1 MIGPVSDFNQA
12 FLGPESPHQ
21 CDYHTSKFVIIPAPL
36 EATVSY
42 GSGAS
47 MGPSAIIAASQ
58 QVEILDLE
66 TRTRPLDLGIAT
78 MSSLP
83 RCDDPRE
90 FLDILRDTVFGIVRD
105 GKIPITLGGE
115 HTISLGPIEAICK
128 HRKGKPFSILHFDA
142 HADLRFSYQGSEYS
156 HASVIRQILHRF
168 PEVNV
173 VQVGIRA
180 VCEEE
185 IEYIEQ
191 NPNRVKTFWA
201 HEMKNWHIEDMLS
214 PLLEDLYIT
223 IDVDGLDPSI
233 MPATGTPEPGGLLYF
248 QCLEIMRKA
257 SENRNIIGGD
267 VNELAPLAGFHGCD
281 LLAARLAYKLMAYS
295 GLRRRQDGTR
305 SL

>member
-1 MIGPVSDFNQA
+1 MIGPVSDFSDS
-12 FLGPESPHQ
+12 FLGPENPQQ
-21 CDYHTSKFVIIPAPL
+21 CDYHTAQFVVIPAPL

-42 GSGAS
+42 GGGAS
-47 MGPSAIIAASQ
+47 MGPAAIIAASQ

-66 TRTRPLDLGIAT
+66 TRTRPLDRGIAT
-78 MSSLP
+78 LKSLP

-90 FLDILRDTVFGIVRD
+90 FLDILRDTVYQVVLD
-105 GKIPITLGGE
+105 KKIPITLGGE
-115 HTISLGPIEAICK
+115 HTISLGPIEAISK
-128 HRKGKPFSILHFDA
+128 QRKGKPFSILHFDA
-142 HADLRFSYQGSEYS
+142 HADLRFSYQGTEYS
-156 HASVIRQILHRF
+156 HASVMRQILHRF

-185 IEYIEQ
+185 IEYIDK
-191 NPNRVKTFWA
+191 NPSRVKTFWA
-201 HEMKNWHIEDMLS
+201 HEMKDWRIEDMLA

-223 IDVDGLDPSI
+223 VDVDGLDPSI

-257 SENRNIIGGD
+257 AEQRNVIGGD
-267 VNELAPLAGFHGCD
+267 VNELAPLEGFHGCD

-295 GLRRRQDGTR
+295 GLRRKNGTR

>member
-1 MIGPVSDFNQA
+1 MIGPVSDFSDS
-12 FLGPESPHQ
+12 FLGPEDPQQ
-21 CDYHTSKFVIIPAPL
+21 CDYHTAQFVVIPAPL

-42 GSGAS
+42 GGGAA
-47 MGPSAIIAASQ
+47 MGPAAIIAASQ

-66 TRTRPLDLGIAT
+66 TRTRPLDRGIAT
-78 MSSLP
+78 LKSLP

-90 FLDILRDTVFGIVRD
+90 FLNILRDTVYQVVLD
-105 GKIPITLGGE
+105 KKIPITLGGE

-142 HADLRFSYQGSEYS
+142 HADLRFSYQGTEYS
-156 HASVIRQILHRF
+156 HASVMRQILHRF

-185 IEYIEQ
+185 IEYIDKH
-191 NPNRVKTFWA
+191 PSRVKTFWA
-201 HEMKNWHIEDMLS
+201 HEMKDWRIEDMLA

-223 IDVDGLDPSI
+223 VDVDGLDPSI

-257 SENRNIIGGD
+257 AEQRNVIGGD
-267 VNELAPLAGFHGCD
+267 VNELAPLEGFHGCD

-295 GLRRRQDGTR
+295 GLRRQNGTR